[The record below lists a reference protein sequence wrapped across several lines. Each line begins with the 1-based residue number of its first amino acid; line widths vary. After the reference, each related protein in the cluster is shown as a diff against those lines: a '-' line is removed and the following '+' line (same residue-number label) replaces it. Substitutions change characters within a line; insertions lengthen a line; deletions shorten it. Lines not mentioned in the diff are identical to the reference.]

1 MIRLQRKTLCLDWD
15 KRSLRLVLAKIGV
28 GQIRLEDAHAV
39 RIGANVDANDPRA
52 LGAFLTQTLQRYRV
66 QHRRVAVDVPR
77 DRAVINRLKLPPTP
91 AAELAAAVR
100 FQAMREL
107 PYPVDEAEID
117 FVVMGRD
124 EQGLATDVLLAAVRR
139 ETLVQIRQT
148 CEAAGL
154 TPVRIGLRPY
164 ANLVSVSR
172 LPGTLDQRVLFVD
185 VGPTQ
190 TEINIF
196 RGRSLAFSRAAS
208 VSVPFSFGEMVTE
221 DSRVSSKAELEEVE
235 RAAAVEQEVV
245 GELLVEMTRTL
256 QAYRA
261 TETDATIDQIIIAGG
276 TGLEHALL
284 EAAETRFG
292 VPIAMFD
299 PTMTLGA
306 HESEAGKLRA
316 FSAALGLAWG
326 LSREGLLEIDF
337 LNPKKPVPPRASL
350 QRRARLAGLGAGAA
364 LALLAG
370 YVVVDRVSLNRRL
383 ANIERTNDALLE
395 DVARIVQIDIL
406 SREAQDWE
414 SVAGDAA
421 WLDPLLD
428 LTEQM
433 IEPGKR
439 MIVANASGDIRR
451 GLLTLQLFGG
461 EQACGEFVEK
471 INALRVDGKPVYR
484 AKRGKWQSG
493 QSIDPRFG
501 GREDIPVELVDLQAV
516 AAGLKERDKSRTS
529 LLKKYG
535 ATIGGKP

>member
-15 KRSLRLVLAKIGV
+15 KRSLRLVLARIGS

-39 RIGANVDANDPRA
+39 RIGANVDANDPQA

-66 QHRRVAVDVPR
+66 PHKRVAVDVPR

-107 PYPVDEAEID
+107 PYPVDEAELD
-117 FVVMGRD
+117 FVVLNRD
-124 EQGLATDVLLAAVRR
+124 EQGLATEVLLAAVRR
-139 ETLVQIRQT
+139 ETLAQIRET
-148 CEAAGL
+148 CAAAGL

-172 LPGTLDQRVLFVD
+172 LPGMLDQRVLLVD

-190 TEINIF
+190 TEINVF
-196 RGRSLAFSRAAS
+196 RGRALAFSRAAS
-208 VSVPFSFGEMVTE
+208 VSVPFTFGEMVTE

-235 RAAAVEQEVV
+235 RAAAIEQEVV

-261 TETDATIDQIIIAGG
+261 TETDASIDQIIIAGG

-284 EAAETRFG
+284 EAAEARFN
-292 VPIAMFD
+292 VPVTLYD
-299 PTMTLGA
+299 PTMALGT

-337 LNPKKPVPPRASL
+337 LNPKKPQPPQASL
-350 QRRARLAGLGAGAA
+350 QRRARVAGIAAAAVLVLLVGYVIADRIRLNRQLAA
-364 LALLAG
+364 LERSNESLLTDVG
-370 YVVVDRVSLNRRL
+370 RV
-383 ANIERTNDALLE
+383 
-395 DVARIVQIDIL
+395 VQIDVT
-406 SREAQDWE
+406 SREALDWE
-414 SVAGDAA
+414 SGAASAA

-428 LTEQM
+428 LTQQM
-433 IEPGKR
+433 IEPGKQ
-439 MIVANASGDIRR
+439 MIVATASGDVRR
-451 GLLTLQLFGG
+451 GLVTLQLFGS
-461 EQACGEFVEK
+461 EQACGDFVDK
-471 INALRVDGKPVYR
+471 INALRVADKPIYR
-484 AKRGKWQSG
+484 AKRGKWQTSTT
-493 QSIDPRFG
+493 IDPRFG
-501 GREDIPVELVDLQAV
+501 GREDVPVELIEVQAT
-516 AAGLKERDKSRTS
+516 AAGLKERDKSRLA

-535 ATIGGKP
+535 ATVGGKP